1 MQGNIVSAVFDNHSE
16 AERAASDLRAA
27 GVSDRAISVI
37 AQHGGKTTT
46 TDGGGA
52 SSDHDGDQ
60 PASFLSKAAAGSGVG
75 ALLGIAALAIPGV
88 GPLAAAGAIAEAAV
102 GGAALTGTAVGA
114 AAGGLSSLLTDHG
127 VSREDAD
134 YYSDRINNGGVFVSV
149 NPSEAGIGR
158 EQIQDILQRNGGHSS
173 TMTRVG
179 GTGGSAMGGSSMGGS
194 GMGGGGMSSGG
205 SMGGTGMSGGGM
217 GTTGGSTTY

>member
-46 TDGGGA
+46 TDGAGDR
-52 SSDHDGDQ
+52 SDDGDQ
-60 PASFLSKAAAGSGVG
+60 PGSFIAKAAAGSGIG

-88 GPLAAAGAIAEAAV
+88 GPLVGAGAIAEAAV

-114 AAGGLSSLLTDHG
+114 AAGGLQSLLTDHG
-127 VSREDAD
+127 VSKEDAG
-134 YYSDRINNGGVFVSV
+134 YYEDRINNGGVFVSV
-149 NPSEAGIGR
+149 NASESGLGR
-158 EQIQDILQRNGGHSS
+158 DQIEDILARNGGHSS
-173 TMTRVG
+173 TRQKLVG
-179 GTGGSAMGGSSMGGS
+179 GTAVHGSHATTTTSS
-194 GMGGGGMSSGG
+194 
-205 SMGGTGMSGGGM
+205 
-217 GTTGGSTTY
+217 Y